1 MLFRFFRVMFTSR
14 FRPKAGLLEQTS
26 MFFRVWPTDL
36 DVLWHMNNGK
46 YLSVMDLG
54 RFDMLIR
61 NGLMKVT
68 RDNGWYPVIA
78 GETIRF
84 RRSLTLWKR
93 FELRTR
99 SIGWDEKSFFVEQQ
113 FYCDNELCA
122 HAIVRAR
129 FLSKAGGSVTAEEMA
144 AAIDPRVMSPKLPDY
159 VIQWQQSEASYTEVL
174 EGE

>member
-1 MLFRFFRVMFTSR
+1 
-14 FRPKAGLLEQTS
+14 
-26 MFFRVWPTDL
+26 
-36 DVLWHMNNGK
+36 
-46 YLSVMDLG
+46 MDLG

-68 RDNGWYPVIA
+68 QDNGWYPVIA

-84 RRSLTLWKR
+84 RRSLKLWER

-129 FLSKAGGSVTAEEMA
+129 FLSKVGGSVTAEEMV
-144 AAIDPRVMSPKLPDY
+144 AAIDPTAKSPELPGY
-159 VIQWQQSEASYTEVL
+159 VIQWQESEIAYTAEL
-174 EGE
+174 EGK